1 MEKINL
7 SNLQPCDVLLCR
19 GEGRFSDMI
28 VLLDGGTYSHAALY
42 AGKIDGKHC
51 VIQATGRGVVCDP
64 IEKIQEEIFV
74 DVFRFN
80 KDKHK
85 LGEKNYPWEPIL
97 EIGQAYVDSHVK
109 YAYDHLIILA
119 LLAITRDIPLD
130 SFSKKLL
137 RGILDQAADLIFR
150 LLDKGIVPM
159 VCSELVYRCY
169 DEADNN
175 KKYQL
180 SISDFTVNKFM
191 KNSQEAK
198 TAVSTIENTVDNNMD
213 IALKKSKERF
223 LEAYNKVKE
232 KENSMKWSIN
242 DLADSCVSPKDFEY
256 SKDLIKIG
264 RLSFD

>member
-7 SNLQPCDVLLCR
+7 SSLQPCDVLLCR
-19 GEGRFSDMI
+19 GEGLFSDMI

-51 VIQATGRGVVCDP
+51 IMQATGRGIVCDP
-64 IEKIQEEIFV
+64 IEKIKEETFV
-74 DVFRFN
+74 DVLRFN

-85 LGEKNYPWEPIL
+85 LGEANYPYKPIL

-119 LLAITRDIPLD
+119 LLTITRDIPLD

-137 RGILDQAADLIFR
+137 RGILDQAADFIFKQ
-150 LLDKGIVPM
+150 LDKGVVPM
-159 VCSELVYRCY
+159 VCSEIVYRCY

-180 SISDFTVNKFM
+180 SISDLTLNKFS
-191 KNSQEAK
+191 KHSQEVKVEGFA
-198 TAVSTIENTVDNNMD
+198 IENTMD
-213 IALKKSKERF
+213 DLDRDFKKSEERF
-223 LEAYNKVKE
+223 LEAYYKKKE
-232 KENSMKWSIN
+232 KENKLKGTFTDMV
-242 DLADSCVSPKDFEY
+242 DSCVSPKDLED
-256 SKDLIKIG
+256 SKELTKIG
-264 RLSFD
+264 RLSFN